1 MASERALF
9 ASPSILVIGK
19 CDLLVKGIQE
29 VIKPYSTFA
38 ETDLT
43 DALAAVTSN
52 RIQPEILILVAYG
65 HRIEEVL
72 PCIRERFPGIIPL
85 IVTPYCNP
93 VHICSLMQQGVKGCL
108 CLEDSLIE
116 RIPHA
121 IRDILEG
128 GTYLSPTAAAAMAQN
143 DHYTQNIRPR
153 ITPYQLEVLR
163 LMGQHWSGGRIAAQ
177 LGRSTTAIYQVQRF
191 LRDLFEVETNGEL
204 LDSAVQLGI
213 LPDTRRISA

>member
-29 VIKPYSTFA
+29 VIKPYSAHTG
-38 ETDLT
+38 THLT
-43 DALAAVTSN
+43 DALAAVISN
-52 RIQPEILILVAYG
+52 RIQPEILILVDYG
-65 HRIEEVL
+65 YRIEEIL
-72 PCIRERFPGIIPL
+72 PRIRERFPNIIPL
-85 IVTPYCNP
+85 IVTPHCNP
-93 VHICSLMQQGVKGCL
+93 VHIYSLMQQDVRGCL

-116 RIPHA
+116 RIPQA
-121 IRDILEG
+121 IRDLLEG
-128 GTYLSPTAAAAMAQN
+128 GAYLSPTVAAAMAQIE
-143 DHYTQNIRPR
+143 HYTRNVQPR
-153 ITPYQLEVLR
+153 LTPYQLDVLR

-204 LDSAVQLGI
+204 LDCAVQLGI